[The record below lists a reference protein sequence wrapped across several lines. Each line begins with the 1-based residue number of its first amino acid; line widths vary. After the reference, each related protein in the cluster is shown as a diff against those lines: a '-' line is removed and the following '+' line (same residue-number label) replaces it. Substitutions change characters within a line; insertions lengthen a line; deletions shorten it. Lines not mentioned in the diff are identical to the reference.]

1 MEQQIFGE
9 DDPADEICWVAAGM
23 RRLRTDGQQEQILVI
38 VVVGADTTVVVGADT
53 TVVVG
58 ADTTVVVGA
67 DTTVVVGE
75 DTD

>member
-1 MEQQIFGE
+1 MEITLHDIKLWRANVNEQTKVVAVEQQIFGE

-53 TVVVG
+53 
-58 ADTTVVVGA
+58 D
-67 DTTVVVGE
+67 
-75 DTD
+75 